1 MRIAKDFFKHVPIE
15 KQQTVYKKL
24 EQFTT
29 AILDAKVF
37 HDVPKGFWIRKIAG
51 TTIYKFRVNSG
62 DRILFTFNED
72 QTVTY
77 LSFEVHDTQI
87 KSAKRQN
94 ETQFVDLVMSQS
106 PYEDDEQDIL
116 IDKYA
121 NEELINKLRV
131 ASQEE
136 VIEDEYI
143 PLLLDDKQLFETEDI
158 FTLEQFNCLVANQSL
173 SIVQGCAGSGKTNIA
188 LRKLKLHEELHVPT
202 VYVTHSHYLMNAA
215 RALYQK
221 KYGAPSQIE
230 FLSWQQ
236 LMESVLKK
244 KFTVITRTDFTQWYK
259 QNFTL
264 ELDENDVYIEIN
276 SVLKGASQEKLLS
289 QQQYLQL
296 PSPMTKQRKKQLYF
310 VATMYES
317 WLSKNQYV
325 DLNDLAYEVLQSA
338 VTALPSIIFDEM
350 QELTSKQLHALLKIM
365 AHPENSLLL
374 GDPFQAIQNSS
385 FQMDHLHTHL
395 KEQQIKRNTH
405 SIYKNFRS
413 GEEVVSFLNYLKD
426 KAIDLDVQRE
436 IAIRKTVMPKKIMNN
451 TIPEKY
457 IDLINADAEV
467 IVVVATDE
475 ERQQHID
482 SGLKRVFLLS
492 EIQGLQYKK
501 VYCHNVLAYFE
512 KAQRTESH
520 VLKHYLHSVYVA
532 ASRTINELY
541 FIESVQSNS
550 FQNFEME
557 HTTFETIFTNSEI
570 STKERWLEEGRK
582 LELLGNFYQ
591 ALHAYEQAGEL
602 QAVKR
607 CEKLITRKLNF
618 AHIKEYEMVLC
629 FDFYVENAQQIEHV
643 LAILKNEGL
652 VFRGQIITYRA
663 QTNGILTHDPFYIDD
678 EMSSKEVS
686 EQLFKLNSFSYAK
699 LDSIFI
705 CGVLYEENKPI
716 KIGEKYNQKENDILF
731 KNDFGRY
738 QMYLNNLKIHRK
750 MIKEQRVFDLN
761 AYGEASEI
769 IGRTDLSIL
778 IEKNTKETAED
789 FLNNIFG
796 K

>member
-29 AILDAKVF
+29 AILDAKIF

-51 TTIYKFRVNSG
+51 TNIYKFRVNSG

-72 QTVTY
+72 QTLTY

-106 PYEDDEQDIL
+106 PYEDDDQDIL
-116 IDKYA
+116 VDKYA

-131 ASQEE
+131 VSQEE

-143 PLLLDDKQLFETEDI
+143 SLLLDDKQLFETEDI
-158 FTLEQFNCLVANQSL
+158 FTLEQFNCLIANKSL

-202 VYVTHSHYLMNAA
+202 VYVTHSQYLMNAA
-215 RALYQK
+215 KELYLK
-221 KYGAPSQIE
+221 KYGVPSQIE

-296 PSPMTKQRKKQLYF
+296 PSTMAKQRKKQIYF

-325 DLNDLAYEVLQSA
+325 DLNDIAYEVLQSSVNA
-338 VTALPSIIFDEM
+338 ISSIIFDEM
-350 QELTSKQLHALLKIM
+350 QELTSKQLNALLKIM
-365 AHPENSLLL
+365 AHPENSMLL
-374 GDPFQAIQNSS
+374 GDSFQAIQNSN
-385 FQMDHLHTHL
+385 FQIDHLHTLL

-426 KAIDLDVQRE
+426 KVIDLEVQRE
-436 IAIRKTVMPKKIMNN
+436 IAIRKTVMPKKIINN
-451 TIPEKY
+451 DIPKKY

-467 IVVVATDE
+467 IVVLATDE
-475 ERQQHID
+475 DRQKYID
-482 SGLKRVFLLS
+482 SGLKRVFLIS

-512 KAQRTESH
+512 KAQRIESH
-520 VLKHYLHSVYVA
+520 VLKQYLHSVYVA

-541 FIESVQSNS
+541 FIESVESNS

-557 HTTFETIFTNSEI
+557 NTTFETIFANTEI
-570 STKERWLEEGRK
+570 STKERWLEEGKK
-582 LELLGNFYQ
+582 LELLGNFHQ

-618 AHIKEYEMVLC
+618 EHVKDYEMVLC
-629 FDFYVENAQQIEHV
+629 FDFYVENAKKIEHV
-643 LAILKNEGL
+643 LEILKSEGL
-652 VFRGQIITYRA
+652 VFRGQMMVYRA
-663 QTNGILTHDPFYIDD
+663 QENGILTHESFYIDD
-678 EMSSKEVS
+678 EISVKEVS
-686 EQLFKLNSFSYAK
+686 EHLFKLNNFSYAK

-705 CGVLYEENKPI
+705 CGVLYEDNKPI
-716 KIGEKYNQKENDILF
+716 KIGEKYKQKDNDIIF
-731 KNDFGRY
+731 KNDSGRY
-738 QMYLNNLKIHRK
+738 QMYLDYLKVHRK
-750 MIKEQRVFDLN
+750 MIKEQRKFDQEV
-761 AYGEASEI
+761 YGEASKI
-769 IGRTDLSIL
+769 IEQNDLSIL
-778 IEKNTKETAED
+778 IEKNEKENAED

>member
-51 TTIYKFRVNSG
+51 TNIYKFRVNSG

-72 QTVTY
+72 QTLTY

-106 PYEDDEQDIL
+106 PYEDDDQDIL
-116 IDKYA
+116 VDKYA

-131 ASQEE
+131 VSQEE

-143 PLLLDDKQLFETEDI
+143 SLLLDDKQLFETEDI
-158 FTLEQFNCLVANQSL
+158 FTLEQFNCLIANKSL

-202 VYVTHSHYLMNAA
+202 VYVTHSQYLMNAA
-215 RALYQK
+215 KELYLK
-221 KYGAPSQIE
+221 KYGVPSQIE

-296 PSPMTKQRKKQLYF
+296 PSTMAKQRKKQIYF

-325 DLNDLAYEVLQSA
+325 DLNDIAYEVLQSSVNA
-338 VTALPSIIFDEM
+338 ISSIIFDEM
-350 QELTSKQLHALLKIM
+350 QELTSKQLNALLKIM
-365 AHPENSLLL
+365 AHPENSMLL
-374 GDPFQAIQNSS
+374 GDSFQAIQNSN
-385 FQMDHLHTHL
+385 FQIDHLHTLL

-426 KAIDLDVQRE
+426 KVIDLEVQRE
-436 IAIRKTVMPKKIMNN
+436 IAIRKTVMPKKIINN
-451 TIPEKY
+451 DIPKKY

-467 IVVVATDE
+467 IVVLATDE
-475 ERQQHID
+475 DRQKYID
-482 SGLKRVFLLS
+482 SGLKRVFLIS

-512 KAQRTESH
+512 KAQRIESH
-520 VLKHYLHSVYVA
+520 VLKQYLHSVYVA

-541 FIESVQSNS
+541 FIESVESNY

-557 HTTFETIFTNSEI
+557 NTTFETIFANTEI
-570 STKERWLEEGRK
+570 STKERWLEEGKK
-582 LELLGNFYQ
+582 LELLGNFHQ

-618 AHIKEYEMVLC
+618 EHVKDYEMVLY
-629 FDFYVENAQQIEHV
+629 FDFYVENAKKIEHV
-643 LAILKNEGL
+643 LEILKSEGL
-652 VFRGQIITYRA
+652 VFRGQMMVYRA
-663 QTNGILTHDPFYIDD
+663 QENGILTHESFYIDD
-678 EMSSKEVS
+678 EISVKEVS
-686 EQLFKLNSFSYAK
+686 EHLFKLNNFSYAK

-705 CGVLYEENKPI
+705 CGVLYEDNKPI
-716 KIGEKYNQKENDILF
+716 KIGEKYKQKDNDIIF
-731 KNDFGRY
+731 KNDSGRY
-738 QMYLNNLKIHRK
+738 QMYLDYLKVHRK
-750 MIKEQRVFDLN
+750 MIKEQRKFDQEV
-761 AYGEASEI
+761 YGEASKI
-769 IGRTDLSIL
+769 IEQNDLSIL
-778 IEKNTKETAED
+778 IEKNEKENAED

>member
-51 TTIYKFRVNSG
+51 TNIYKFRVNSG

-72 QTVTY
+72 QTLTY

-106 PYEDDEQDIL
+106 PYEDDDQDIL
-116 IDKYA
+116 VDKYA

-131 ASQEE
+131 VSQEE

-143 PLLLDDKQLFETEDI
+143 SLLLDDKQLFETEDI
-158 FTLEQFNCLVANQSL
+158 FTLEQFNCLIANKSL

-202 VYVTHSHYLMNAA
+202 VYVTHSQYLMNAA
-215 RALYQK
+215 KELYLK
-221 KYGAPSQIE
+221 KYGVPSQIE

-296 PSPMTKQRKKQLYF
+296 PSTMAKQRKKQIYF

-325 DLNDLAYEVLQSA
+325 DLNDIAYEVLQSSVNA
-338 VTALPSIIFDEM
+338 ISSIIFDEM
-350 QELTSKQLHALLKIM
+350 QELTSKQLNALLKIM
-365 AHPENSLLL
+365 AHPENSMLL
-374 GDPFQAIQNSS
+374 GDSFQAIQNSN
-385 FQMDHLHTHL
+385 FQIDHLHTLL

-426 KAIDLDVQRE
+426 KVIDLEVQRE
-436 IAIRKTVMPKKIMNN
+436 IAIRKTVMPKKIINN
-451 TIPEKY
+451 DIPKKY

-467 IVVVATDE
+467 IVVLATDE
-475 ERQQHID
+475 DRQKYID
-482 SGLKRVFLLS
+482 SGLKRVFLIS

-512 KAQRTESH
+512 KAQRIESH
-520 VLKHYLHSVYVA
+520 VLKQYLHSVYVA

-541 FIESVQSNS
+541 FIESVESNY
-550 FQNFEME
+550 FQKFEME
-557 HTTFETIFTNSEI
+557 NTTFETIFANTEI
-570 STKERWLEEGRK
+570 STKERWLEEGKK
-582 LELLGNFYQ
+582 LELLGNFHQ

-618 AHIKEYEMVLC
+618 EHVKDYEMVLC
-629 FDFYVENAQQIEHV
+629 FDFYVENAKKIEHV
-643 LAILKNEGL
+643 LEILKSEGL
-652 VFRGQIITYRA
+652 VFRGQMMVYRA
-663 QTNGILTHDPFYIDD
+663 QENGILTHESFYIDD
-678 EMSSKEVS
+678 EISVKEVS
-686 EQLFKLNSFSYAK
+686 EHLFKLNNFSYAK

-705 CGVLYEENKPI
+705 CGVLYEDNKPI
-716 KIGEKYNQKENDILF
+716 KIGEKYKQKDNDIIF
-731 KNDFGRY
+731 KNDSGRY
-738 QMYLNNLKIHRK
+738 QMYLDYLKVHRK
-750 MIKEQRVFDLN
+750 MIKEQRKFDQEV
-761 AYGEASEI
+761 YGEASKI
-769 IGRTDLSIL
+769 IEQNDLSIL
-778 IEKNTKETAED
+778 IEKNEKENAED